1 MEGLARSSY
10 AVQSGQS
17 QHEDQNL
24 VWGSLSVS
32 QVRETWPKHH
42 NPLPFRKIR
51 GPARSLLSRDQPGAR
66 EESSEL
72 KAGLSLG
79 PEERRLPVTEM
90 DRGLFND
97 AEKGFRDSGWE
108 RAWPESG
115 PGGQRM

>member
-1 MEGLARSSY
+1 MGKFVCLSSQGDLAEAPQSIALQENKRACQISS
-10 AVQSGQS
+10 
-17 QHEDQNL
+17 
-24 VWGSLSVS
+24 
-32 QVRETWPKHH
+32 
-42 NPLPFRKIR
+42 
-51 GPARSLLSRDQPGAR
+51 LSRDQPGAR

-108 RAWPESG
+108 RAWPERG